1 MNGMSMNNTW
11 TRTIPSYVLAIM
23 IKGGTPARTGT
34 LMAVGSMTCVQ
45 IGLALSVPLFGR
57 LGPLGTV
64 WLRLAWAS
72 VILVVAVRPRPWR
85 FRRPILLAAIALGVV
100 TGGVTMLFMAAIA
113 RMPLGTASALEFL
126 GPLGVAVARG
136 RGRRRLLWPGL
147 AAAGVLVLTH
157 PWQGGGDPLG
167 IVFALGAAACWAAY
181 ILLTQ
186 AVGDEVAGLAGLA
199 VSIPVAALVSTP
211 FAVPEIGKAL
221 TPHLLLIGLG
231 LALLLPVIPFG
242 LEMYALR
249 RLTTAAFG
257 TLMCLEPAL
266 ALLAG
271 LVLLGQVPGL
281 SALAGVAL
289 VVAAG
294 LGAVRTGA
302 RQDETH
308 VRIESER
315 VGVPAI
321 YTGGAM
327 SEEMTPQENPAKDPE
342 DWVTGDEPMT
352 GPQRSY
358 LQTLAREAGRDVDLD
373 ALSKADASRLI
384 DELQVVSG
392 RGTGTASRAS

>member
-1 MNGMSMNNTW
+1 VSLLDSWETGSHTEGEL
-11 TRTIPSYVLAIM
+11 TFPTYRKGSGPGVIVIHEIP
-23 IKGGTPARTGT
+23 GPTPKVIDFAEEVVAAGFTVV
-34 LMAVGSMTCVQ
+34 M
-45 IGLALSVPLFGR
+45 PHLFGR
-57 LGPLGTV
+57 PEEPMTAVSVARTFVNICVRAEFTKLATGVTAPIAT
-64 WLRLAWAS
+64 WLRSLARDLHDELGGPG
-72 VILVVAVRPRPWR
+72 VG
-85 FRRPILLAAIALGVV
+85 ALGMCF
-100 TGGVTMLFMAAIA
+100 TGG
-113 RMPLGTASALEFL
+113 
-126 GPLGVAVARG
+126 
-136 RGRRRLLWPGL
+136 
-147 AAAGVLVLTH
+147 
-157 PWQGGGDPLG
+157 
-167 IVFALGAAACWAAY
+167 FALAMM
-181 ILLTQ
+181 
-186 AVGDEVAGLAGLA
+186 VDE
-199 VSIPVAALVSTP
+199 SVAAPVLCQPSTP